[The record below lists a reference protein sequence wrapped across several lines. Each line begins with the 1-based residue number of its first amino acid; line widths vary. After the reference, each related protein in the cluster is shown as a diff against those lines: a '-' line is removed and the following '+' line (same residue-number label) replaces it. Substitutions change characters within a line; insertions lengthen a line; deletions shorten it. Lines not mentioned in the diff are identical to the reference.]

1 MSWSALFDRT
11 HILKGVPVDA
21 DIELQCRKCKTL
33 FRTKNAYYIGYSDI
47 SYADPDEEGSCNHD
61 IKTLKPTKKW
71 FPTREI
77 HEQVKDPSWASLFDY
92 SHILE
97 GAPVDADIELQCRK
111 CKAIFRTMNAYYVG
125 YSEVN
130 YVNIDNA
137 DRCKHSFNDLRS
149 TRRWFPKSHHDRT

>member
-47 SYADPDEEGSCNHD
+47 SYADPDEEGTCNHD
-61 IKTLKPTKKW
+61 IKALKPTNKW

-97 GAPVDADIELQCRK
+97 GVPVDADIELQCRK
-111 CKAIFRTMNAYYVG
+111 CNNLFYTKNAYYIG
-125 YSEVN
+125 YSEIFYSN
-130 YVNIDNA
+130 PEEEGKCGHDI
-137 DRCKHSFNDLRS
+137 KDLKPAKR
-149 TRRWFPKSHHDRT
+149 